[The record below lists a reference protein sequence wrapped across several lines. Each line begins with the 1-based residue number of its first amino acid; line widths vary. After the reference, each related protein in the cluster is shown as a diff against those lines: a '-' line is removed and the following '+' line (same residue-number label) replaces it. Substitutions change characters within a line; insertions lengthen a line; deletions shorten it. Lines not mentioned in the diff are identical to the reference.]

1 MSNKKGIEKHCGFFE
16 RKMKKRIHTYR
27 TISSN
32 SYYSNNNFNGNPI
45 VRSRKMRILKDKKFI
60 TVIGIIICALIVLLS
75 TGCTSAETVSYN
87 LSREADEFKVKRRI
101 VFVNLRTNDYL
112 LEITGNCS
120 TQGGISSFNRELE
133 VICRIGEDKYQKHFL
148 YIADETAYTVE
159 QLEYNDV
166 SRYDYEIVFRPE
178 AIIPITI
185 KTQAGD

>member
-1 MSNKKGIEKHCGFFE
+1 
-16 RKMKKRIHTYR
+16 MKK
-27 TISSN
+27 
-32 SYYSNNNFNGNPI
+32 
-45 VRSRKMRILKDKKFI
+45 
-60 TVIGIIICALIVLLS
+60 VLLILLFGVLL

-120 TQGGISSFNRELE
+120 VQGGGNHQELE

-148 YIADETAYTVE
+148 YIADETSYTVE

-178 AIIPITI
+178 AIIPIQI
-185 KTQAGD
+185 KTQVGEN